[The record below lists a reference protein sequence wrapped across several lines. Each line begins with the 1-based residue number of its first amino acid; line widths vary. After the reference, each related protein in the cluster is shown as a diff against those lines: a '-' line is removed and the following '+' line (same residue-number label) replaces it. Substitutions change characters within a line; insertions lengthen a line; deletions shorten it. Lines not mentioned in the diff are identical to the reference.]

1 MVIRGR
7 DFLELQDYSKKELWQ
22 ILKTAKTLKQKVA
35 RGRNLMALRG
45 KHLALMF
52 EKPSTR
58 TRVSFEVA
66 MESLGGHVFS
76 LGYNE
81 LQLGRGETVADTAR
95 VMSRYVDGI
104 MARVYKHSTLEEL
117 AKYADVPVINGLSD
131 LSHPVQILGDLLTI
145 WEKKKRLEGLKVAFV
160 GDGNNV
166 CNSLIVGCSMFGI
179 DVNVACPQGYE
190 PNERYVNSAMQYA
203 GESGSKIQILQEPY
217 EAVKDA
223 DVVYTDVFVSMGMDA
238 EREKRMNT
246 FLPKYQVN
254 QELFSAA
261 SKDAI
266 FMHDLPCH
274 RDEEVASAVID
285 GERSAVWDQAEN
297 RAHSTRGL
305 LYRLL

>member
-1 MVIRGR
+1 MGIRGR
-7 DFLELQDYSKKELWQ
+7 DFLELQDYSKNELWQ
-22 ILKTAKTLKQKVA
+22 ILKTAKTLKQKVG
-35 RGRNLMALRG
+35 RGKNLTTLKG

-81 LQLGRGETVADTAR
+81 LQLGRGETIADTAR
-95 VMSRYVDGI
+95 VMSRYVDGM
-104 MARVYKHSTLEEL
+104 MARVYKHSTIVEL

-131 LSHPVQILGDLLTI
+131 LSHPVQILGDLMTI
-145 WEKKKRLEGLKVAFV
+145 WEKKKRLEGLKVTFV

-190 PNERYVNSAMQYA
+190 PNEQYLNSAMQYA
-203 GESGSKIQILQEPY
+203 AESGSKIQIMHDPY
-217 EAVKDA
+217 EAAKDA

-238 EREKRMNT
+238 EREKRMSV

-274 RDEEVASAVID
+274 RDEEVTSAVID

-305 LYRLL
+305 LYMLL